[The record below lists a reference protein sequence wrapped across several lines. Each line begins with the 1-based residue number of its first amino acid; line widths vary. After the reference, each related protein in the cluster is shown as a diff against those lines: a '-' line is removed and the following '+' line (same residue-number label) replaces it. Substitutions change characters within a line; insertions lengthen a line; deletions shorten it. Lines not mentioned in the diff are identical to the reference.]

1 MKRLLVSV
9 ALVLA
14 LPVLSGC
21 SAEHSGHDSVAS
33 QSSYNSGELMFAQ
46 MMIPHH
52 KQAVAMSALAPTH
65 TDNDDLLG
73 LAANIKAAQQP
84 EIEQMTGWITASG
97 SQVDTHHSMAMDGM
111 LTETEMAS
119 LEAATGAEFDRLYLS
134 GMIKHHQGA
143 IDMLSMISSST
154 NPEVVTLR
162 ENIRKTQT
170 AEIKQMQDLLKKY

>member
-1 MKRLLVSV
+1 MKRF
-9 ALVLA
+9 ALISVLA
-14 LPVLSGC
+14 IGALSLTGC
-21 SAEHSGHDSVAS
+21 ATDHSGHEPMAS
-33 QSSYNSGELMFAQ
+33 QSVYTSGDLMFAQ

-52 KQAVAMSALAPTH
+52 QQAVVMSGFAEGKTTN
-65 TDNDDLLG
+65 TDILHI
-73 LAANIKAAQQP
+73 ASHIKGAQEP
-84 EIEQMTGWITASG
+84 EIKQMKSWLTDSG
-97 SQVDTHHSMAMDGM
+97 TSLMDHNMTMDGM
-111 LTETEMAS
+111 LTNAEMTE
-119 LEAATGAEFDRLYLS
+119 LEASTGAEFEKLYLT

>member
-1 MKRLLVSV
+1 MKRF
-9 ALVLA
+9 ALISALA
-14 LPVLSGC
+14 IGALSLTGC
-21 SAEHSGHDSVAS
+21 AADHSGHEPIAS
-33 QSSYNSGELMFAQ
+33 QSVYTSGELMFAQ

-52 KQAVAMSALAPTH
+52 QQAVVMSGFADAKT
-65 TDNDDLLG
+65 TDTDILHI
-73 LAANIKAAQQP
+73 ASHIKDAQEP
-84 EIEQMTGWITASG
+84 EITQMKGWLTASG
-97 SQVDTHHSMAMDGM
+97 TSLMDHNMTMDGM
-111 LTETEMAS
+111 LNDAEMNE
-119 LEAATGAEFDRLYLS
+119 LEASTGTEFEKLYLA